1 MKWKGRMGSHL
12 LLFNSSLWLVTG
24 ALGSNKAAVTS
35 PPYKDRKVQ
44 FAMVCDCKHASVSLE
59 NPRELIQVSWNRLR
73 RNMREAVV
81 SNSLILYFYF
91 IALNANLEEE
101 AILIQHLIRRVLQ
114 WFSTTGPLSR
124 EVFMECIR
132 YCLSHWIT
140 ALTRRGKAPTR
151 EDR

>member
-1 MKWKGRMGSHL
+1 MKWRGRMGSHL
-12 LLFNSSLWLVTG
+12 LLFSASLWLVTG

-59 NPRELIQVSWNRLR
+59 NSRELIQVSWNRLR

-81 SNSLILYFYF
+81 SNSLILHFYF
-91 IALNANLEEE
+91 IALNANLAEE
-101 AILIQHLIRRVLQ
+101 AILIHWIRRVLQ
-114 WFSTTGPLSR
+114 WYSTTGPLSR

-140 ALTRRGKAPTR
+140 ALTSRGKAPTW